1 GVGGRRDEA
10 GLSRATAALLP
21 GPVRDVTGRT
31 TLPQLAA
38 LLDGADVMVANDT
51 GPLHLAAA
59 LGRPVV
65 APYTCTKV
73 RLNGPYGAEH
83 GAVESTVPCQGSYV
97 KRCPHMVCMTEL
109 TPDRL
114 WPLLC
119 EVLWSWQGFAEVRD
133 QRSEVS
139 GPFVISDLCP
149 LSSRC
154 CDHGRAEAD
163 PPNLGQRL
171 AGAA

>member
-65 APYTCTKV
+65 APYTCTRV
-73 RLNGPYGAEH
+73 RLNGPYGAEA
-83 GAVESTVPCQGSYV
+83 GAIEARVHCQGSYL
-97 KRCPHMVCMTEL
+97 KRCNRMECMTEL
-109 TPDRL
+109 TPFRL
-114 WPLLC
+114 WP
-119 EVLWSWQGFAEVRD
+119 VLQEMLHKWESHC
-133 QRSEVS
+133 RS
-139 GPFVISDLCP
+139 
-149 LSSRC
+149 
-154 CDHGRAEAD
+154 A
-163 PPNLGQRL
+163 
-171 AGAA
+171 